1 MGIPDLFDLTGKVAV
16 VTGAGSGLGKAF
28 AEGLAGAGAN
38 VASVDID
45 EKTASESAMAI
56 QEAFGV
62 QTLPIKA
69 DVTQEK
75 EVAAMMEEVDDT
87 LKGIDILVNNA
98 GISGRG
104 YPIHEMPV
112 EEWNR
117 VVNVNLHGV
126 FLCTREAAKR
136 MVIKKKGK
144 IINIASVWGL
154 VGTSSVAPLPHYAAT
169 KGALINFTRE
179 AALEYATH
187 GINVNCIAPGFFG
200 GTNISTGWDPV
211 FIEKFLEAAPRIIPT
226 QQFGEPS
233 DLKGTVVYLS
243 SSASDA
249 VTGHTLVIDNGVTA
263 W

>member
-1 MGIPDLFDLTGKVAV
+1 MGVPDLFDLTGKVAV

-28 AEGLAGAGAN
+28 AEGLAAMGAK
-38 VASVDID
+38 VACADID
-45 EKTASESAMAI
+45 LNTASESAKTI
-56 QEAFGV
+56 EETFKVEA
-62 QTLPIKA
+62 LPLKM
-69 DVTQEK
+69 DVTQEN
-75 EVAAMMEEVDDT
+75 EVAEKMGEVEDR
-87 LKGIDILVNNA
+87 LNGLDILVNNA

-104 YPIHEMPV
+104 YAIHEMPI

-126 FLCTREAAKR
+126 FLCTREAAKHMLTR
-136 MVIKKKGK
+136 KKGK
-144 IINIASVWGL
+144 IINIASVWGI
-154 VGTSSVAPLPHYAAT
+154 VGTSSIAPLPHYAAT

-200 GTNISTGWDPV
+200 GTNISAGWDPV
-211 FIEKFLEAAPRIIPT
+211 FLEKFLESAPRIIPT
-226 QQFGEPS
+226 QQFGVAS
-233 DLKGTVVYLS
+233 DLKGTVVYLA